1 MRTNTF
7 RHIAYVVTLLSSLA
21 VAQPASAQPEDRRV
35 FFTFNSPVELPG
47 VALPPGRYMFRIADP
62 DSAGRVVQV
71 LSPDGKKVFGTF
83 FAVPAARRD
92 VPEVPEVRFMETASG
107 APPAV
112 KTWWFPGEA
121 TGRELIYPRT
131 QAVRLAKNAREPVLT
146 TQSQSTTADQTNT
159 AALSRVTSE
168 GRDTAVN
175 AGDGT
180 QSGASNPLGA
190 AQQGEL
196 APVSIVIEAP

>member
-1 MRTNTF
+1 MRTKTV
-7 RHIAYVVTLLSSLA
+7 RHIAYVVVLVSSLA
-21 VAQPASAQPEDRRV
+21 VAHHASAQPEDRRV

-62 DSAGRVVQV
+62 DRAGRVVQV
-71 LSPDGKKVFGTF
+71 LSADGKKVFGTF
-83 FAVPAARRD
+83 FAVPAARND
-92 VPEVPEVRFMETASG
+92 VPSMPEVRFMETAAG

-112 KTWWFPGEA
+112 KTWWFPGEG

-131 QAVRLAKNAREPVLT
+131 QAVRLAKNASQPVLT
-146 TQSQSTTADQTNT
+146 TQSQSTTAEQTNT
-159 AALSRVTSE
+159 DTLSRVASD
-168 GRDTAVN
+168 GRDIAIN

-196 APVSIVIEAP
+196 APVSIVIEAR